1 MIYVVQ
7 IAAFLAASS
16 LMIYMGFTENGYII
30 AGIGFGAA
38 YFLTVTLP
46 EWWRKLSGKKASV

>member
-16 LMIYMGFTENGYII
+16 LMIYMGFTDNGYII
-30 AGIGFGAA
+30 AGTGFGAA
-38 YFLTVTLP
+38 YFLTITFP
-46 EWWRKLSGKKASV
+46 EWWRKLSGKQARV